1 MSEWLAANWEYALIV
16 IYALE
21 KIVKLTPTK
30 YDDIVFDMILKPIKD
45 KIANAVQASKP
56 LS

>member
-1 MSEWLAANWEYALIV
+1 MTEWIAANWEYCLAV

-30 YDDIVFDMILKPIKD
+30 YDDIVFDMVLKPIKE
-45 KIANAVQASKP
+45 KFAPSK
-56 LS
+56 

>member
-1 MSEWLAANWEYALIV
+1 MTEWIAANWEYVLIV

-30 YDDIVFDMILKPIKD
+30 YDDILFDMLLKPIKE
-45 KIANAVQASKP
+45 KMMPGKK
-56 LS
+56 